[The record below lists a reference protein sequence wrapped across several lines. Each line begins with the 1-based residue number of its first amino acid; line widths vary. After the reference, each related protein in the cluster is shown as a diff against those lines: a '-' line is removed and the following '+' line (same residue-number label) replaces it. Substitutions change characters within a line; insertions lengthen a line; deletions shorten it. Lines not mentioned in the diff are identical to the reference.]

1 MIILG
6 IDPGLAN
13 TGWGIIESRNQK
25 YRALSYDLIK
35 TDTSSDLPIRINII
49 TEKIESLID
58 EYKVEAVSI
67 EEIFFLKNVSS
78 AISVAKVMGAIM
90 NVCVKKNIKVK
101 TFTPLEVKTV
111 ITGIGRAEKQQVSDL
126 VKLLLGINEKIK
138 VDHISDALAIATTYA
153 IMDTTKSS
161 FRRTL

>member
-25 YRALSYDLIK
+25 HRALSYDLIK

-49 TEKIESLID
+49 AEKIESLID

-153 IMDTTKSS
+153 IMHTTSTNL
-161 FRRTL
+161 RRPL